1 MIVTRFAPSPT
12 GKLHLGGAR
21 TALFNWLYTKHHGG
35 IFCVR
40 IEDTDKVRSSEESLA
55 SILDGLTWL
64 GLESDK
70 PLVFQSHN
78 AARHEAVA
86 SQLLEAG
93 AAYWC
98 DLSSDALAV
107 LKDAARAEGRA
118 PLYPSRIQP
127 KPYQPGKSVLR
138 FKMPQEGGTVFDD
151 QVQGRVEIPNS
162 QLDDLVLLRSDGS
175 PTYMLSVVVDDHDMQ
190 ITDVIRGADHLSN
203 TPKQIQIYQAL
214 NWAVPRFAHIP
225 LIHGADGAKLS
236 KRHGALD
243 VGAYREDGFLKD
255 ALLNALL
262 RLGWGHGDQE
272 IFSIKDAASLFS
284 LQAVGRSPARFDPT
298 KLRALNAHY
307 MRVRDPQTL
316 LEEVRPFVGDMT
328 VSFEGRLRQGLPSLA
343 LRAQTLKELA
353 LSARIYSDIVA
364 MMPSGGGI
372 EGEEQV
378 NLVRAYLDHLKTH
391 EDWTE
396 GGLEDMT
403 RVFVAA
409 RGVKLG
415 PLAGLLRLAL
425 TGSKVSPPLFEV
437 MAILGP
443 ELTVQRL
450 AFALGA

>member
-1 MIVTRFAPSPT
+1 MIRTRFAPSPT

-21 TALFNWLYTKHHGG
+21 TALFNWLYTKHQGG

-40 IEDTDKVRSSEESLA
+40 VEDTDQARSSEESLA
-55 SILDGLTWL
+55 SILDGLKWL
-64 GLESDK
+64 GLDSDE
-70 PLVFQSHN
+70 PLVFQSQN
-78 AARHEAVA
+78 AARHVVVA
-86 SQLLEAG
+86 NRLIEAG

-98 DLSSDALAV
+98 DLSGEALTA
-107 LKDAARAEGRA
+107 LKEAARAEGRA
-118 PLYPSRIQP
+118 PLYPSRTQSR
-127 KPYQPGKSVLR
+127 PYQPGKSVLR

-151 QVQGRVEIPNS
+151 QVQGRVEVPNS

-214 NWAVPRFAHIP
+214 NWTVPRFAHIP

-284 LQAVGRSPARFDPT
+284 LQAVGRSAARFDPA
-298 KLRALNAHY
+298 KLSALNAHY
-307 MRVRDPQTL
+307 MRMRDPEML
-316 LEEVRPFVGDMT
+316 LEDVRPFLGNISP
-328 VSFEGRLRQGLPSLA
+328 SFEKRLRQGLPSLA

-353 LSARIYSDIVA
+353 LGARIYSDAASVLSA
-364 MMPSGGGI
+364 
-372 EGEEQV
+372 EGVQAAGQDD
-378 NLVRAYLDHLKTH
+378 LLRAYLDHLKAH
-391 EDWTE
+391 ERWTA
-396 GGLEDMT
+396 GALEAMT
-403 RVFVAA
+403 RTFVDAQ
-409 RGVKLG
+409 GVKLG
-415 PLAGLLRLAL
+415 PLAGVLRLAL

-437 MAILGP
+437 MTILGS
-443 ELTVQRL
+443 ELTIKRL
-450 AFALGA
+450 ESALDV